1 MAAFELQD
9 GIQIRLAFLHHAE
22 AVYRTVEPNREHLGR
37 WLSWAW
43 DCKGPEDIRDFIRQA
58 ITWMAEGRMY
68 LFYLWDGDEVIGSID
83 VHAIHPEHSSGG
95 VGYWL
100 SKDYTG
106 RGIMTRAAQV
116 IVDFAFAELG
126 LNRVYLRCATGNH
139 ASCAIAERLGFR
151 LEGILREEM
160 RNRDHF
166 DDMKMYAMLARE
178 WRERGPLSSYYAKK
192 RR

>member
-1 MAAFELQD
+1 MATFDLGD
-9 GIQIRLAFLHHAE
+9 GIQVRLALLHHAE

-37 WLSWAW
+37 WLPWAW
-43 DCKGPEDIRDFIRQA
+43 DCKGPEDIRAFIRQCLQ
-58 ITWMAEGRMY
+58 WMAEGKMY

-83 VHAIHPEHSSGG
+83 VHAVNLDHSTGG

-100 SKDYTG
+100 SQAYTG
-106 RGIMTRAAQV
+106 RGIMTRAAQA
-116 IVDFAFAELG
+116 IVDFAFGELG

-139 ASCAIAERLGFR
+139 ASCAIAERLGFQ

-166 DDMKMYAMLARE
+166 DDMKLYAMLARE
-178 WRERGPLSSYYAKK
+178 WRERGPLFKNSME